1 MFQSCWL
8 NTGEDDENM
17 VEPFPI
23 SSYNPV
29 IVKRQVLETSTI
41 LQEPQTIVNSGKIY
55 VKDDFLFINEKNQGF
70 HIFNNS
76 NPANPTNIGFLK
88 VLGSSDLAIKN
99 DIIYVNNATDLIAI
113 QPKIPCK
120 INTKIICARNFPI
133 MDRSSDSSDAF
144 FRRDPAHVG
153 HAHEGNILG
162 SGRSTLRPAT
172 RSRFAGTD
180 LGSGARPEPQDIS

>member
-113 QPKIPCK
+113 QPNMESNTIEITKRIP
-120 INTKIICARNFPI
+120 NTFPQMFSPEGFQYMNLEEDDIIV
-133 MDRSSDSSDAF
+133 DW
-144 FRRDPAHVG
+144 
-153 HAHEGNILG
+153 
-162 SGRSTLRPAT
+162 TLI
-172 RSRFAGTD
+172 D
-180 LGSGARPEPQDIS
+180 